1 MSAPLAF
8 FLPDGDGFV
17 ATEATRG
24 PWSPEHQHGGPPT
37 ALLVRAIERHP
48 ALAPG
53 MQVARLTVDFLRPV
67 PIARLTCRAEAVR
80 AGRSVQNLTATLFA
94 DGRPLVRATALL
106 IRTAPVSLG
115 ERLPPEGRAED
126 RALRPPEETAPFQFP
141 FFRDLVGYH
150 TSMETRWLR
159 GRFGGGDA
167 AVWMRQI
174 VPVVEGE
181 VPSPV
186 QRLAV
191 VADSASGVSVAVD
204 PARYTFVNAD
214 LTLSLHRLPEGEW
227 IGLDAV
233 TTVEPH
239 GVGLCRAA
247 LHDRRGPVG
256 RGAQSLVI
264 ESRPVPVTRRQAP
277 GGRGD
282 Q

>member
-1 MSAPLAF
+1 MSMPRAF

-24 PWSPEHQHGGPPT
+24 PWSREHQHGGPPT

-48 ALAPG
+48 AVVPG

-67 PIARLTCRAEAVR
+67 PIARLTCRAEVVR
-80 AGRSVQNLTATLFA
+80 AGRTVQNLTATLFA
-94 DGRPLVRATALL
+94 DDRPLVQAAALL
-106 IRTAPVSLG
+106 IRTAPVPL
-115 ERLPPEGRAED
+115 PEGPAAEPRAED
-126 RALRPPEETAPFQFP
+126 RALPPPEETAPFEFP
-141 FFRDLVGYH
+141 FFRDPVGYH
-150 TSMETRWLR
+150 TSMEARWLS

-167 AVWMRQI
+167 AAWMRQT
-174 VPVVEGE
+174 VPVVDGE
-181 VPSPV
+181 APSPV

-191 VADSASGVSVAVD
+191 VADSASGISVAVD

-256 RGAQSLVI
+256 RGAQGLVI
-264 ESRPVPVTRRQAP
+264 ESRPAPLTRATRA
-277 GGRGD
+277 
-282 Q
+282 

>member
-1 MSAPLAF
+1 MSAPVAF

-24 PWSPEHQHGGPPT
+24 PWSQEHQHGGPPA

-48 ALAPG
+48 AVTPG

-67 PIARLTCRAEAVR
+67 PIARLTCRAEPVR
-80 AGRSVQNLTATLFA
+80 AGRTVQNLTATLFA
-94 DGRPLVRATALL
+94 DDRPLVQAAALL
-106 IRTAPVSLG
+106 IRTAPVPLP
-115 ERLPPEGRAED
+115 ERPPAERRAED
-126 RALRPPEETAPFQFP
+126 RVLPPPEEAARYEFS
-141 FFRDLVGYH
+141 FFRDPVGYH
-150 TSMETRWLR
+150 TSTETRWLW

-167 AVWMRQI
+167 AAWMRQI
-174 VPVVEGE
+174 VPVVDGE
-181 VPSPV
+181 APSPV

-191 VADSASGVSVAVD
+191 VADSASGISAAVD

-227 IGLDAV
+227 IGLDAI
-233 TTVEPH
+233 TTLEPH

-256 RGAQSLVI
+256 RSAQSLVI
-264 ESRPVPVTRRQAP
+264 ESRPASVTNR
-277 GGRGD
+277 
-282 Q
+282 